1 MNTTI
6 YLVRHSE
13 PFEFHRGIED
23 VHESILF
30 ANIKTPLSINGEKLA
45 EKISNNDEF
54 NNIDTVWSSNYVRA
68 ISTAKYFAH
77 KNNLKVNISDKFGE
91 RIHGINFWE
100 ELPLDFEAH
109 QFEDENYKIDN
120 GESQK
125 EVRERLLNAI
135 NYLLNE
141 YKNKRILVVSHSTAI
156 AFLLKKWCEI
166 SYLDSYKFNNKTFFD
181 GKWNYCETFKLKFD
195 EHNNLIDIK
204 NIVLT
209 D

>member
-13 PFEFHRGIED
+13 PFKMHRGIED

-30 ANIKTPLSINGEKLA
+30 ANIKMPLSINGEKLA

-54 NNIDTVWSSNYVRA
+54 NNIDVVWSSNYVRA
-68 ISTAKYFAH
+68 MSTAKYFAY

-91 RIHGINFWE
+91 RIHGINSWE
-100 ELPLDFEAH
+100 ELPLDFETH

-166 SYLDSYKFNNKTFFD
+166 SYSDSYKFNNKVFFD
-181 GKWNYCETFKLKFD
+181 DKWKYCETFKLEFD
-195 EHNNLIDIK
+195 ENNNLIDIK